1 MDPVKFT
8 ILSLRYNFCALFF
21 QWIPRCRKA
30 GMPEKPA
37 YFGKGWYLT
46 LVGPTLIL

>member
-8 ILSLRYNFCALFF
+8 ILPLRYNFCALLF
-21 QWIPRCRKA
+21 QYILRCGTP

-37 YFGKGWYLT
+37 YLGEGWYLT